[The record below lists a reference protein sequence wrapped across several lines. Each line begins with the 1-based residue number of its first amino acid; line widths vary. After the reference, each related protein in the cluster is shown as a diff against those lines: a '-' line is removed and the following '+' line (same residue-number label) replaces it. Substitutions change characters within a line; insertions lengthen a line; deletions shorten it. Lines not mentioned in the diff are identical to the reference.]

1 MEELLN
7 KKDLEL
13 LVINSHNELVNM
25 FLQEENEISNLK
37 KQEME
42 ISNKRKFKEK
52 RLEDYKTQLQDIFK
66 ENGIEKIQTE
76 TGTISVR
83 LNPISVVVDNI
94 EEVPQ
99 EFIVE
104 KVTKSVDKKKVADY
118 FKETGEV
125 IKGLTIQT
133 DNTSLQIK

>member
-1 MEELLN
+1 MEEILN

-25 FLQEENEISNLK
+25 FLEEENEISNLK

-52 RLEDYKTQLQDIFK
+52 RLEDYKAQLQDIFK

-76 TGTISVR
+76 AGTISVR

>member
-1 MEELLN
+1 MEEILN

-25 FLQEENEISNLK
+25 FLEEENEISNLK

-52 RLEDYKTQLQDIFK
+52 RLENYKTQLQDIFK

-76 TGTISVR
+76 AGTISVR